1 MLINK
6 NTVYK
11 SELCYCIDG
20 PTTRKW
26 EYRHRPHRR
35 LDSFG
40 AGRDGQ
46 SDMQL
51 TRDLFATAKF
61 LLNIMS

>member
-26 EYRHRPHRR
+26 EYRRR
-35 LDSFG
+35 LDSLG
-40 AGRDGQ
+40 VGRDGL
-46 SDMQL
+46 SDNRSNFPL
-51 TRDLFATAKF
+51 
-61 LLNIMS
+61 